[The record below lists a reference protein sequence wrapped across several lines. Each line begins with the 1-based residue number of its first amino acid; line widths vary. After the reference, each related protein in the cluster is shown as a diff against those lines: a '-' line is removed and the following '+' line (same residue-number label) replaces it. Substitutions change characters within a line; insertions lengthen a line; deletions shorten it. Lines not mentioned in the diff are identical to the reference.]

1 MASDGFFL
9 FGKFQGV
16 APLLVTGQN
25 YISRDKLPA
34 PFGGPPGS
42 TLTPTHH
49 IGGAFFSKNGADNG
63 GGASNPTQIVTA
75 AVNRQVDKGRR

>member
-49 IGGAFFSKNGADNG
+49 IGGAFFQKMA
-63 GGASNPTQIVTA
+63 PTMA
-75 AVNRQVDKGRR
+75 AVLLTQHKS